1 EVSPQCKQFCDG
13 MKDGAIELVN
23 AIISTIISSV
33 HRQALFSKAEKGAL
47 GRCIIDSRKLNEYIV
62 GAMSA
67 GERGKFGVRLLYAF
81 CILAGPMKTSEV
93 IVRFILDAEDK
104 PQLNALCT
112 LLVALAPIMPT
123 AAEDAIRDFVS
134 LKDIIEHERKNKS
147 AGNRLSEGLMSE
159 ASGAHSAANV
169 T

>member
-1 EVSPQCKQFCDG
+1 RSNWF
-13 MKDGAIELVN
+13 
-23 AIISTIISSV
+23 
-33 HRQALFSKAEKGAL
+33 
-47 GRCIIDSRKLNEYIV
+47 
-62 GAMSA
+62 
-67 GERGKFGVRLLYAF
+67 GKFGVRLLYAF